1 MVEDKKP
8 VRSDTLSIVLS
19 LVEKLKYNVEF
30 EAKVIP
36 LDREHRIS
44 RGGFGGIY
52 RSNGDVVKIVNGF
65 RLSMDSFAMRKFNLL
80 EEMMYKTEVGYFLE
94 GDYRV
99 IQLFPDNLAPQKHYL
114 TRRNMDILGSIV
126 GEIEIGKHLSGI
138 PEVLAAKDQKFLLYT
153 HPFGHELLLCSAYL
167 FDYFEGS
174 NLANL
179 IKGKTILSAT
189 LGDKLRAAEAAD
201 EEHRSLVEAEY
212 LGRPQTQHDEYTAKQ
227 RFEVAIRVGEALKKI
242 WQKGIVHR
250 DFKPSNVMVSG
261 DPLSPDCIVKVLDFG
276 SACLVNKGGFPISDE
291 GKWEELNNDYSHH
304 HVLRATR
311 EYTAPE
317 HARKGSTRIA
327 GDIYSYGLTV
337 FSILSGISFFT
348 FSNAEGF
355 SLARACGRDEN
366 IDVNQQSMV
375 TCMEQ
380 MGYDKLTK
388 PMADALGKEQNRN
401 MDALLD
407 ALKEQRRY
415 I

>member
-1 MVEDKKP
+1 
-8 VRSDTLSIVLS
+8 
-19 LVEKLKYNVEF
+19 
-30 EAKVIP
+30 
-36 LDREHRIS
+36 
-44 RGGFGGIY
+44 
-52 RSNGDVVKIVNGF
+52 
-65 RLSMDSFAMRKFNLL
+65 
-80 EEMMYKTEVGYFLE
+80 
-94 GDYRV
+94 
-99 IQLFPDNLAPQKHYL
+99 
-114 TRRNMDILGSIV
+114 
-126 GEIEIGKHLSGI
+126 
-138 PEVLAAKDQKFLLYT
+138 
-153 HPFGHELLLCSAYL
+153 
-167 FDYFEGS
+167 
-174 NLANL
+174 
-179 IKGKTILSAT
+179 
-189 LGDKLRAAEAAD
+189 
-201 EEHRSLVEAEY
+201 
-212 LGRPQTQHDEYTAKQ
+212 
-227 RFEVAIRVGEALKKI
+227 
-242 WQKGIVHR
+242 
-250 DFKPSNVMVSG
+250 MVSG